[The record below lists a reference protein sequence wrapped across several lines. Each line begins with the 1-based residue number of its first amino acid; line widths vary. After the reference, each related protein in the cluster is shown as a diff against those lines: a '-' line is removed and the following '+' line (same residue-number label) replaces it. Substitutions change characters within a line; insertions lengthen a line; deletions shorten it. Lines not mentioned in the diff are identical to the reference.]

1 MNNNLASKVSNF
13 LIKIR
18 KQNNLTQQ
26 ELANLVG
33 LSRNFISDIELEKK
47 SISLDSLE
55 KILNTLNIDI
65 SEIFCNKEKLENDK

>member
-18 KQNNLTQQ
+18 KQNNLSQQ